1 MLDPRARMAT
11 CSLVV
16 IDAPGARRE
25 DDEER
30 EEEGERV
37 ISTEA
42 YLAKVR
48 A

>member
-1 MLDPRARMAT
+1 MLDPRARMAV
-11 CSLVV
+11 CSVF
-16 IDAPGARRE
+16 GTN
-25 DDEER
+25 
-30 EEEGERV
+30 EEGEDATREVGEARV

>member
-11 CSLVV
+11 CSF
-16 IDAPGARRE
+16 DEADPPRARD
-25 DDEER
+25 DDEAT
-30 EEEGERV
+30 EEGDRV